1 MPTSL
6 LPTNTHIGSVA
17 LTVSS
22 LEQSLPFYCDV
33 LGFEVASH
41 ADAMAT
47 LVAGGSSF
55 LVELV
60 ELPGARPKPRHS
72 TGLYHFAILVPSRL
86 ELARALR
93 RLVMADW
100 PLQGVADHG
109 VSEALYLADPD
120 GNGIEIYRDRPREQW
135 PQRNGLLEMTTDPLD
150 LASLLQELDRH
161 PRSEGGLVPETVI
174 GHVHLHVGNLA
185 AAEAFYCS
193 VLGFDVMQRNYPGAL
208 FISAGG
214 YHHHLGLNT
223 WAGAGAP
230 PPPADAAGL
239 RYFTVVVPDEAAFAA
254 LVARAQAASL
264 ALEQQPDGWLVH
276 DPSRNGVL
284 LTGST
289 TAGTLPFLDFSI

>member
-1 MPTSL
+1 MNTSL
-6 LPTNTHIGSVA
+6 LPATTHIGSVA
-17 LTVSS
+17 LTVAS
-22 LEQSLPFYCDV
+22 LEQSLAFYRDV
-33 LGFEVASH
+33 LGFEVARQTE
-41 ADAMAT
+41 ATAT
-47 LVAGGSSF
+47 LAVGGSSY
-55 LVELV
+55 LVELA

-86 ELARALR
+86 ELARSLR
-93 RLVMADW
+93 RLVIADW

-150 LASLLQELDRH
+150 LANLLQELDRH
-161 PRSEGGLVPETVI
+161 PRSEAGLMSETVI

-193 VLGFDVMQRNYPGAL
+193 VLGFDVVQRSYPGAL
-208 FISAGG
+208 FVSAGG

-230 PPPADAAGL
+230 PPPVDAAGL
-239 RYFTVVVPDEAAFAA
+239 RFFTVVVPDEMALAA

-264 ALEQQPDGWLVH
+264 PLEQQPDGWLMH

-284 LTGST
+284 LTGSPA
-289 TAGTLPFLDFSI
+289 AGTLPFLDFSI